1 MKVRLLVC
9 MVPGLLLACAASTEW
24 SRPDTTPAQLAADQK
39 ACDDLAAWQAL
50 DESFASGPKY
60 PPLRDTQFVIDG
72 DGEGSG
78 GLNASY
84 SRRGPRQYEL
94 SVYCMEQR
102 GYSLVP
108 VKHGS

>member
-1 MKVRLLVC
+1 MKPLAIFLLPV
-9 MVPGLLLACAASTEW
+9 LLIACAPETKW
-24 SRPDTTPAQLAADQK
+24 SRPDITPAQLAADQK

-60 PPLRDTQFVIDG
+60 PPLRDTQFIYGQDEDG
-72 DGEGSG
+72 G
-78 GLNASY
+78 GVSSSY

-94 SVYCMEQR
+94 SAYCMEQR

-108 VKHGS
+108 VKS